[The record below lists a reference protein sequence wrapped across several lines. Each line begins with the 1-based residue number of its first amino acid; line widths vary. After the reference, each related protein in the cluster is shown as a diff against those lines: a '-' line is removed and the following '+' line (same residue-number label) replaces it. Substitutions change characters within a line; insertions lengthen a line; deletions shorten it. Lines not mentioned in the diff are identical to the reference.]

1 MDDAAWLSL
10 AIVLTVLAA
19 AWTWFAARRRGLASA
34 VRGAALMLLPAA
46 AYLTG
51 TLELAMRVV
60 EATADWAAGFAFR
73 PTVWVGLALTGL
85 AVLLFVLSG
94 FLRGRSAGPTPRS
107 AAGEPGHGHAVEAN
121 RAKGAPAIDDDLG
134 DIEDILK
141 KHGIS

>member
-10 AIVLTVLAA
+10 AIVLTVVAG
-19 AWTWFAARRRGLASA
+19 AWTWWAARRRGPASA
-34 VRGAALMLLPAA
+34 ARGAALTLLPAA

-73 PTVWVGLALTGL
+73 PTVWVGLALAGL

-94 FLRGRSAGPTPRS
+94 FLRGRSAGS
-107 AAGEPGHGHAVEAN
+107 AGGTTAGEAKDRRAVQAN

-134 DIEDILK
+134 DIEAILK